1 MRKHHFLMLMCLMVL
16 TSCMDRQKAD
26 VKLLK
31 ACQAGASVL
40 LPEGSSVKE
49 IKISAFAPS
58 TEFGKSYREVLL
70 IALESDGWVE
80 SEQEY
85 KCIFAEDIGIF
96 GAQYYATI
104 HQLTAH
110 GQTYGNQDGQILGA
124 PETIINM
131 TARVENAM
139 RE

>member
-1 MRKHHFLMLMCLMVL
+1 MKKQALLRGLVFSASERRRERVRADTPFGLVQLGDGRHVLCIQRKV
-16 TSCMDRQKAD
+16 
-26 VKLLK
+26 
-31 ACQAGASVL
+31 
-40 LPEGSSVKE
+40 
-49 IKISAFAPS
+49 
-58 TEFGKSYREVLL
+58 
-70 IALESDGWVE
+70 
-80 SEQEY
+80 
-85 KCIFAEDIGIF
+85 EDIGIF